1 MNEIQHNIDRLA
13 EIIANYVRVNDIGFD
28 ALTALE
34 PVVNQLR
41 ASESNWNF
49 LNDSFSRAMK
59 NTKKFV

>member
-34 PVVNQLR
+34 PVVN
-41 ASESNWNF
+41 
-49 LNDSFSRAMK
+49 
-59 NTKKFV
+59 